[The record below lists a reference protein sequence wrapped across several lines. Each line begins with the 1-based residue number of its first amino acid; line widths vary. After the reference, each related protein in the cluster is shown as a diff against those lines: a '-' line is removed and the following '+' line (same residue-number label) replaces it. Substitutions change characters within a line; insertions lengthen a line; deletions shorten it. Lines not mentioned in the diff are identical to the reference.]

1 MPSSERTSIERIG
14 LAIALGT
21 VLIAIAATQYPF
33 RYHLTMFG
41 IERRWE
47 RIDWR
52 WFPRTYD
59 GSSIRLD
66 RDFALNLLML
76 LPLGLGYGLWR
87 RAARLR
93 LVVESLL
100 VGLCVSLVLELS
112 QLITPYR
119 YTTLADLW
127 RNGLGCMVGGLLALW
142 LKRRLDVSSAPARP

>member
-1 MPSSERTSIERIG
+1 VLSAPRVPIERIG

-33 RYHLTMFG
+33 NYNLTLFG

-52 WFPRTYD
+52 WFPRTYK
-59 GSSIRLD
+59 GAIRLD

-76 LPLGLGYGLWR
+76 LPLGVGYGLWR
-87 RAARLR
+87 SAARLR
-93 LVVESLL
+93 VIAESLA
-100 VGLCVSLVLELS
+100 VGIATSVVLEAA

-119 YTTLADLW
+119 YTTVADVW
-127 RNGLGCMVGGLLALW
+127 RNGLGCMVGSILAVW
-142 LKRRLDVSSAPARP
+142 LRSRIGVTPGRERP